1 MKNCPSCQSE
11 NENAAVKCKRCGIYL
26 ENPRFNFFNFS
37 YDYFFTDLL
46 GKRLT
51 LKGILKAVVAWF
63 LIMVV
68 LAGIGWL
75 LLPLV
80 KGFGKLLGPD
90 FNPQDVTL
98 GLPPWVIIGGI
109 CGLLLWVYVFNSV
122 KINNTVYLL
131 REWLARKVGPK
142 T

>member
-1 MKNCPSCQSE
+1 MKTCPSCE
-11 NENAAVKCKRCGIYL
+11 NENDDGAVKCQHCGIYFQ
-26 ENPRFNFFNFS
+26 NPRFNFFNFG

-51 LKGILKAVVAWF
+51 LKGILKAVVVWF
-63 LIMVV
+63 LIMAV

-98 GLPPWVIIGGI
+98 GVPTWVIIGGI
-109 CGLLLWVYVFNSV
+109 LGLLLWIYVCNSV
-122 KINNTVYLL
+122 KINDAAYSF
-131 REWLARKVGPK
+131 REWLVRKIGPK